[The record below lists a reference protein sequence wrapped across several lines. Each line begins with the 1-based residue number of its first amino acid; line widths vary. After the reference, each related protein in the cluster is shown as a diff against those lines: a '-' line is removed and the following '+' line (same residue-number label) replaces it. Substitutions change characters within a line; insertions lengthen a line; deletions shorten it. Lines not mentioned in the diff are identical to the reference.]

1 VVGATKRHELISVV
15 DLGLDLDDK
24 RKKKDPDS
32 DGEGQA
38 CPTCDMPCEVTW
50 HRCSLCRRYLPAG
63 RVDAGEH
70 RHQNCHA
77 GKAGKVDVFG
87 SSRLRWLP
95 VGPGWVLGSEG
106 EIVVMVPAGLDTWR
120 LATYRNAKVTVL
132 HEQLPSDWAM
142 GIGEDRVKAFQK
154 LVERDARWLRQ
165 PVSDLQKGRLVREG
179 LPEKALPKVRT
190 RGDAAD
196 LLTRI
201 QGRRA
206 VKKLEAMA

>member
-1 VVGATKRHELISVV
+1 M

-206 VKKLEAMA
+206 VKKLGVSL